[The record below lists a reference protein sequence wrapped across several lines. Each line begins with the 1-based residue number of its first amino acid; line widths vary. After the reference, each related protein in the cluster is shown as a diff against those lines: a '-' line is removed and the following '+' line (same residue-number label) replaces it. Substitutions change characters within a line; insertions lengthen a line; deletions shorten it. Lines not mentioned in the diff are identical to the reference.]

1 MPALA
6 CSVPDIQ
13 KRIEGEYI
21 EMPGLILSVA
31 QAQRLWGLDRRSCER
46 YLAALVRTRFL
57 RMTADGRYVRSDRS
71 AA

>member
-1 MPALA
+1 MAALV
-6 CSVPDIQ
+6 CSAPDIQ

-31 QAQRLWGLDRRSCER
+31 QAQRLWGLDQRSCER

-57 RMTADGRYVRSDRS
+57 RMTADGRYVRADRS

>member
-1 MPALA
+1 MTALV
-6 CSVPDIQ
+6 CSGPDIQ
-13 KRIEGEYI
+13 QRIEGEYI

-46 YLAALVRTRFL
+46 YLSALVRTRFL